1 MILGLVAL
9 AAAAIAAPAP
19 APSLPGRVDT
29 IVLHT
34 LGGPFYGKP
43 EMRFV
48 FLSPVETFALWG
60 RPGFGAHWIVAPDGR
75 VWPRHPEKGEPSSSS
90 PPADLRLTDD
100 WRARIAREAAPVYAH
115 AAGVNRESVGIEL
128 AHSGRSGD
136 AFPPAQIRSVAFL
149 IRSLLEMSGGRL
161 TEACVIGHKDVD
173 TRPAYVV
180 DDCRGPS
187 CAYYV
192 DESGLAYRR
201 RVDPPE
207 GLFVALAGVGL
218 VVPRPAGKDD
228 ELRRAE
234 RLGTAAPPAVFQ
246 P

>member
-1 MILGLVAL
+1 MLLGLAAL
-9 AAAAIAAPAP
+9 AAAAIATP
-19 APSLPGRVDT
+19 APSLPGRIDK

-48 FLSPVETFALWG
+48 FLSPEETFALWG
-60 RPGFGAHWIVAPDGR
+60 RPSFGAHWIIAPDGS
-75 VWPRHPEKGEPSSSS
+75 VWPRHPAPGEPPSSS
-90 PPADLRLTDD
+90 PPGDLRLRDD

-136 AFPPAQIRSVAFL
+136 AFPEAQIRSLAFL

-180 DDCRGPS
+180 DDCRGES

-192 DESGLAYRR
+192 DESGRAYRR

-207 GLFVALAGVGL
+207 GLFAALAEVGL
-218 VVPRPAGKDD
+218 VVPRGPGNDD

-234 RLGTAAPPAVFQ
+234 RLGALALPAVFQ

>member
-1 MILGLVAL
+1 MLLGPVAL
-9 AAAAIAAPAP
+9 AAATIATPP
-19 APSLPGRVDT
+19 PSLPVRIEK

-48 FLSPVETFALWG
+48 FLSPVETMALWG
-60 RPGFGAHWIVAPDGR
+60 RPGFGAHWIVAPDGA
-75 VWPRHPEKGEPSSSS
+75 VWPRHPEEGEPSSFS

-100 WRARIAREAAPVYAH
+100 WRARIARESAPVYAH

-136 AFPPAQIRSVAFL
+136 AFPPVQIRSVGFL

-180 DDCRGPS
+180 DDCRGAA

-207 GLFVALAGVGL
+207 GLFAALADVGI
-218 VVPRPAGKDD
+218 VVPRAAGKDD

-234 RLGTAAPPAVFQ
+234 RLGATALPAVFQ